1 MDKQKSVF
9 NHSFYN
15 KNNDNKNNNAYIDPH
30 SKIIRQDHDTIII
43 EDENTIYEID
53 KQCAIQHGYLPK

>member
-1 MDKQKSVF
+1 MDKQKSVS
-9 NHSFYN
+9 NHSFHN
-15 KNNDNKNNNAYIDPH
+15 KNKDAYIDIH
-30 SKIIRQDHDTIII
+30 SRIIRQNKDTIIV